1 MRSSCSLVVGSKVWH
16 PPVSRLRPRR
26 GDNEELPERRRV
38 DDRVPLLQACSSR
51 PREFTPQLTT
61 APASQ
66 SEFDAAYAAC
76 QQLLVEGKLDSSGR
90 GSSAAAG
97 VGAGAG
103 TAAAGGATAAAIGGY
118 GGLAVASATIVLL
131 PFAVLGGAWGLS
143 RMKRAKKERA
153 IKIAL
158 EGCLQERD
166 YEVAGWSKS
175 LGEKPATVP
184 SDLASK

>member
-1 MRSSCSLVVGSKVWH
+1 MKKYRSAGALMIACLS
-16 PPVSRLRPRR
+16 
-26 GDNEELPERRRV
+26 
-38 DDRVPLLQACSSR
+38 LQACSSR
-51 PREFTPQLTT
+51 PREFTPELRT

-66 SEFDAAYAAC
+66 SEFDAAYATC

-103 TAAAGGATAAAIGGY
+103 TAAGGGATAAAIGGY
-118 GGLAVASATIVLL
+118 GGLAVASATFVLL
-131 PFAVLGGAWGLS
+131 PFAALGGAWGLS

>member
-1 MRSSCSLVVGSKVWH
+1 MTKYGISGALIIACLS
-16 PPVSRLRPRR
+16 
-26 GDNEELPERRRV
+26 
-38 DDRVPLLQACSSR
+38 LQACSSR
-51 PREFTPQLTT
+51 PREFTPQLSMP
-61 APASQ
+61 PASQ
-66 SEFDAAYAAC
+66 SEFDTAYAIC
-76 QQLLVEGKLDSSGR
+76 QQLLVDGKLDSSGR

-143 RMKRAKKERA
+143 RMKRAKKERV

-158 EGCLQERD
+158 ESCLQERG

-175 LGEKPATVP
+175 PR
-184 SDLASK
+184 

>member
-1 MRSSCSLVVGSKVWH
+1 MNLFSAESFPLWAKDVPGA
-16 PPVSRLRPRR
+16 L
-26 GDNEELPERRRV
+26 GNEEKDNP
-38 DDRVPLLQACSSR
+38 
-51 PREFTPQLTT
+51 TLTVFK
-61 APASQ
+61 PA
-66 SEFDAAYAAC
+66 E
-76 QQLLVEGKLDSSGR
+76 
-90 GSSAAAG
+90 
-97 VGAGAG
+97 G
-103 TAAAGGATAAAIGGY
+103 TASGAAMVICPGGGY

-131 PFAVLGGAWGLS
+131 PFAALGGAWGLS